1 MPRKPKKPS
10 EPPIASKSPSPAPAP
25 IRSSGRRPTP
35 SQKTVA
41 FADTGAPVPGSTR
54 KPVRLR
60 WGPEMPDNGVKQR
73 VAIAKAEK
81 ALQAAQS
88 GAQKTAKA
96 VEKENAQR
104 AEQERQAEERRAEEQ
119 RHEEEEEEEEEETEG
134 NDTGNTNDELDR
146 QEEENLEYNQ
156 EIPYEY
162 TVSWALKGLYRPSP
176 NPRKAV
182 KWTGKIGEDWVQGQF
197 KYNTLDLELTN
208 AMEQLAFD
216 SLVEVIVSVKSTN
229 TWGTRKLLTF
239 EELSQEG

>member
-162 TVSWALKGLYRPSP
+162 TVSWALKGLYR
-176 NPRKAV
+176 
-182 KWTGKIGEDWVQGQF
+182 
-197 KYNTLDLELTN
+197 
-208 AMEQLAFD
+208 
-216 SLVEVIVSVKSTN
+216 
-229 TWGTRKLLTF
+229 
-239 EELSQEG
+239 